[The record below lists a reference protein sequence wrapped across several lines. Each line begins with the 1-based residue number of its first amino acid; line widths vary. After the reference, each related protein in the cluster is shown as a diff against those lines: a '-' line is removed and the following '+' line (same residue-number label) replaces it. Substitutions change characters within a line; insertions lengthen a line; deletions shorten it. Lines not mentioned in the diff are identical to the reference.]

1 VLNDLDAE
9 LSDDTLN
16 QLEVEDVLSA
26 ELGQL
31 SLNAISGTESK
42 DSMRIRALVQN
53 KVMLILVDSGS
64 SHSFFSQP
72 FITHTLIVAPPTN
85 PIQVRVANGD
95 TLMSSTSV
103 NGLEWWAQGYTF
115 YTDMRVLELKAYD
128 AILGYD
134 WLRQHSPMICH
145 WDLKTMEFQER
156 GQHVHL
162 QVFNSNNCH

>member
-72 FITHTLIVAPPTN
+72 FITHT
-85 PIQVRVANGD
+85 
-95 TLMSSTSV
+95 
-103 NGLEWWAQGYTF
+103 
-115 YTDMRVLELKAYD
+115 
-128 AILGYD
+128 
-134 WLRQHSPMICH
+134 
-145 WDLKTMEFQER
+145 
-156 GQHVHL
+156 
-162 QVFNSNNCH
+162 